1 MNASIVADG
10 RERLESALVEKIR
23 LRHAEVLRDIG
34 ARHESEL
41 AGAGFLRRWLI
52 RRRIEKEVT
61 AVLER
66 EFPSRHALFIR

>member
-10 RERLESALVEKIR
+10 RERLESALAEKIR
-23 LRHAEVLRDIG
+23 LRHAEVLREIE

-41 AGAGFLRRWLI
+41 ACAGFLRRWLI
-52 RRRIEKEVT
+52 RLRIEKEV
-61 AVLER
+61 AARLER